1 MKDKKHIHGFKVP
14 QDYFDNLEERIMQN
28 VAMDQLPKDTGMRVP
43 DGYFAQLENR
53 VITQIQSEKKKPSK
67 LVWLNTWWH
76 VAVAASV
83 IGFGLWLFLAKS
95 EIWKIQTRW
104 PIQNIQLTIT

>member
-1 MKDKKHIHGFKVP
+1 MKKFTK
-14 QDYFDNLEERIMQN
+14 
-28 VAMDQLPKDTGMRVP
+28 DQLSKNTGMLIP

-53 VITQIQSEKKKPSK
+53 FITQIQSEKKKPSK

-95 EIWKIQTRW
+95 EIMENPNTMA
-104 PIQNIQLTIT
+104 NTEYTIDHYIEEIGRAHV

>member
-28 VAMDQLPKDTGMRVP
+28 IAMDQLPKDTGMRVP
-43 DGYFAQLENR
+43 DGYFAQLDNR

-67 LVWLNTWWH
+67 LVWLITWWH

-83 IGFGLWLFLAKS
+83 IGFGLWLFLAIS
-95 EIWKIQTRW
+95 ELMDITNTMVYSDI
-104 PIQNIQLTIT
+104 NIDQ